1 MYTHAQNSEIGTK
14 RCEKDKESPTKERY
28 GHWNLKIN
36 SRVDIVGKRIN
47 KLEKTVL
54 RKLHRTST
62 ERLRDSKHRR
72 I

>member
-47 KLEKTVL
+47 KLEKNSSEEITQNKY
-54 RKLHRTST
+54 RKIKRQ
-62 ERLRDSKHRR
+62 
-72 I
+72 